1 MEPADDSDAVVWAL
15 GQICILSAGPSG
27 AVDRCARAIACSAMH
42 PCRVMQSLRAPGG
55 VPVLRIMLQVQMV
68 TPHLVHVLSQSPGT
82 VPMRQ
87 RGDRYVWSIFLRES
101 AKEDQFQPNV
111 HPPFAPACS
120 VRWLVCMNC
129 AREVA

>member
-1 MEPADDSDAVVWAL
+1 
-15 GQICILSAGPSG
+15 
-27 AVDRCARAIACSAMH
+27 
-42 PCRVMQSLRAPGG
+42 MQSLRAPGG

-101 AKEDQFQPNV
+101 AKINQFQPNV
-111 HPPFAPACS
+111 RFMHTLEPSTEELHAGFLSSLPEILEY
-120 VRWLVCMNC
+120 R
-129 AREVA
+129 ARGKTQIPRMVF